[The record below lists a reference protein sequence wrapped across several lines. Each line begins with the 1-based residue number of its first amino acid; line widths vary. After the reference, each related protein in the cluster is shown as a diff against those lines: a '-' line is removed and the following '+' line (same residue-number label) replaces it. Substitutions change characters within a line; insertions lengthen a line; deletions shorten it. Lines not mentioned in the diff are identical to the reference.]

1 MWQARQA
8 ALDIL
13 RFLGNAPLVSGGTNY
28 AEGPRRSSRGASDRL
43 AHGPQFGPLRAL
55 PGNKGVRRVV
65 ALVCHEPLRSW
76 AGFYTAGVQISA
88 KVDYGVQALLVM
100 AVAHEPMTADALAAD
115 QALPGKFLGVILN
128 DLRRAGIVA
137 SHRGRD
143 VGYSL
148 ARPASEITL
157 ADVIR
162 ALEGPLAQ
170 VRGLRP
176 ETTTYQGAAKHL
188 QDAWI
193 AVRASLRAVLEHI
206 TIEQVAKR
214 ELAPEVARLVV
225 DSDAGQ
231 PARGLEEPEPRA
243 GTAHVSPP

>member
-1 MWQARQA
+1 
-8 ALDIL
+8 
-13 RFLGNAPLVSGGTNY
+13 
-28 AEGPRRSSRGASDRL
+28 
-43 AHGPQFGPLRAL
+43 
-55 PGNKGVRRVV
+55 
-65 ALVCHEPLRSW
+65 
-76 AGFYTAGVQISA
+76 
-88 KVDYGVQALLVM
+88 
-100 AVAHEPMTADALAAD
+100 MTADALAAD

-143 VGYSL
+143 AGYSL

-206 TIEQVAKR
+206 TIEQVAKG

-225 DSDAGQ
+225 DSDAWT
-231 PARGLEEPEPRA
+231 ARTRA
-243 GTAHVSPP
+243 